1 MTIIAALASFGASA
15 AGLVGLGTGV
25 VAGTTGTAAITAAGA
40 SAAAL
45 GTGASA
51 AIGAGTGA
59 ALGAGAGAIQAAATG
74 QDVGEG
80 ALIGAGTGLAAAGVG
95 SGVAAG
101 AKAAGLAGTIGTTA
115 TNAAVGGT
123 TGAVVGAGKSAAT
136 GQDVGKG
143 ALVGGASGA
152 VAAGAMGAIGPA
164 EVGSASPNIE
174 GAAVPKTSLDSLVP
188 QPTSSVALP
197 NSPAP
202 NTSVNAL
209 GDIAPPSTTL
219 TANPSYSGDQIS
231 TGLTGLAG
239 AAGIQYTGNQMIDAQ
254 AAASKAAS
262 EDAARAGTFANQ
274 NQAGMN
280 RVQGLG
286 LGSSSG
292 PLSALGSIGRATGGL
307 TALAHGG
314 QVPLKDGAYIIPAD
328 VVSALGNGSS
338 KAGAEFLRHLMMEV
352 RKESVNIQGLGAAKK
367 HVA

>member
-136 GQDVGKG
+136 GEDVGKG

-152 VAAGAMGAIGPA
+152 VTAGALSGIGQAVGATTTPLPEA
-164 EVGSASPNIE
+164 APLPNATPTGTNIAGGAGNTV
-174 GAAVPKTSLDSLVP
+174 GAANIPE
-188 QPTSSVALP
+188 SVKP
-197 NSPAP
+197 
-202 NTSVNAL
+202 AL
-209 GDIAPPSTTL
+209 GDITGS
-219 TANPSYSGDQIS
+219 NPNLPTMGQVQQGVMGV
-231 TGLTGLAG
+231 GLGGVTE
-239 AAGIQYTGNQMIDAQ
+239 YTGNSMVDAQ